1 MKRIFLIILACWAM
15 LSVAS
20 AQELTVKE
28 MKATNDISASQ
39 YERKD
44 LNGQACALIK
54 VSLPSP
60 GVLFE
65 GNVIEPVEYKT
76 GEFWVYMSSGS
87 KELRIKHPQTH
98 PLHVRFDEYG
108 IKKVESKSTYYLTV
122 LIPSVAAQ
130 QPQAQNQT
138 QNQEIANN
146 DTPKDIETITVNGIS
161 FKMIRADGNTASYS
175 IGETEVTQALWQTV
189 MGNNP
194 SFFKGS
200 NLPVENVSW
209 DDCQE
214 FIQKLNQL
222 TGRQFRLPTEAEWE
236 YAARGGSKSNDYPYS
251 GSNHVEKVA
260 WTRDNSNKK
269 THKVKTK
276 QANELGLYDMNG
288 NVWEWCQDK
297 ADKNKS
303 SSLGNSQDFRIQR
316 GGSWRNGA
324 NGCDIPAFIHASPSN
339 KDSNIGL
346 RLAL

>member
-1 MKRIFLIILACWAM
+1 MFLLLTI
-15 LSVAS
+15 SAS

-28 MKATNDISASQ
+28 MKITNDISASQ

-146 DTPKDIETITVNGIS
+146 D
-161 FKMIRADGNTASYS
+161 
-175 IGETEVTQALWQTV
+175 IG
-189 MGNNP
+189 
-194 SFFKGS
+194 F
-200 NLPVENVSW
+200 VS
-209 DDCQE
+209 
-214 FIQKLNQL
+214 
-222 TGRQFRLPTEAEWE
+222 REARYEARCCTS
-236 YAARGGSKSNDYPYS
+236 AA
-251 GSNHVEKVA
+251 E
-260 WTRDNSNKK
+260 
-269 THKVKTK
+269 
-276 QANELGLYDMNG
+276 
-288 NVWEWCQDK
+288 
-297 ADKNKS
+297 
-303 SSLGNSQDFRIQR
+303 
-316 GGSWRNGA
+316 
-324 NGCDIPAFIHASPSN
+324 
-339 KDSNIGL
+339 
-346 RLAL
+346 